1 MLASRSMC
9 SALFWA
15 FVVISAIHGSLMQ
28 PPPAS
33 AAAGAAAP
41 SAAAASTA
49 AGAAAPS
56 AAAGAAAAGGQGCGK
71 RSRDV
76 YIETRQCRVCG
87 QHGHLQQSCP
97 SCQAVDMQ
105 RRSSCG
111 SLGTDMQE
119 AELIQKSAEPLP
131 IRHNGGIRWQN
142 DSYGSGCEGMA
153 AAAATATVTAL
164 TACRLN
170 LADMHNDIMHI
181 VELGKAT
188 ATAMVQA
195 QQDAVTAL
203 TATATTATA
212 TAAAALNFTLEELDV
227 SSDSDCRDNEP
238 CLCHWC
244 KMAKLRQLGVR
255 PSLRARAD
263 DVGLDTDS
271 PGCMVCNLRDMGEI
285 SDDEWREL
293 MGGSEHSSSDSQPE
307 PEAATTAA
315 AATAVEGAVE
325 ERVLGD
331 LTSEPI
337 TNA

>member
-1 MLASRSMC
+1 
-9 SALFWA
+9 
-15 FVVISAIHGSLMQ
+15 MQ
-28 PPPAS
+28 
-33 AAAGAAAP
+33 
-41 SAAAASTA
+41 
-49 AGAAAPS
+49 
-56 AAAGAAAAGGQGCGK
+56 K
-71 RSRDV
+71 
-76 YIETRQCRVCG
+76 
-87 QHGHLQQSCP
+87 
-97 SCQAVDMQ
+97 
-105 RRSSCG
+105 
-111 SLGTDMQE
+111 
-119 AELIQKSAEPLP
+119 AELEIIQKSAEPLP
-131 IRHNGGIRWQN
+131 IRHNDGIRWQN
-142 DSYGSGCEGMA
+142 DSYGSGCEGIA
-153 AAAATATVTAL
+153 EATAL

-188 ATAMVQA
+188 ATA
-195 QQDAVTAL
+195 L
-203 TATATTATA
+203 TATA

-227 SSDSDCRDNEP
+227 RSDSDCRDSEC

-244 KMAKLRQLGVR
+244 KRAKLMQLGVR

-271 PGCMVCNLRDMGEI
+271 PGCMVCNLRGMGEI
-285 SDDEWREL
+285 SDDEWAEL